1 MISAQAWADARL
13 LWDYHRMHHDPRPCS
28 VAVGLGSHDLGVA
41 DVAAA
46 LYHQGM
52 APVIVFTGATSP
64 TTRARMPRGEAVHY
78 RERALQLGVPDAAV
92 LLEPRATNTGEN
104 IEFTKAVLAGAD
116 IKVSSVL
123 LVSKPYEERR
133 SYAMMRKLW
142 AEVEVVCTSTPMD
155 LEEYADSIGDA
166 RMVIDMIVG
175 ALQRVLV
182 FPGWDL
188 AIEQDV
194 PDAVEAAYER
204 LCGEGFTGRLLP
216 ADVAPR
222 PTGGGLADK
231 GASPGSVA

>member
-1 MISAQAWADARL
+1 
-13 LWDYHRMHHDPRPCS
+13 
-28 VAVGLGSHDLGVA
+28 
-41 DVAAA
+41 
-46 LYHQGM
+46 M

-78 RERALQLGVPDAAV
+78 RERALQLGVPESAV

-104 IEFTKAVLAGAD
+104 IEFTKAVLAEAGVTA
-116 IKVSSVL
+116 SSVL

-133 SYAMMRKLW
+133 SYGMMRKLW
-142 AEVEVVCTSTPMD
+142 PEVEVVCASTSMG

-188 AIEQDV
+188 AVEQVV
-194 PDAVEAAYER
+194 PDAVVASYEC
-204 LCGEGFTGRLLP
+204 LCADGFPSRLLP
-216 ADVAPR
+216 TDVAAR
-222 PTGGGLADK
+222 P
-231 GASPGSVA
+231 GA

>member
-1 MISAQAWADARL
+1 MISAQVWADARL

-28 VAVGLGSHDLGVA
+28 VAIGLGSHDLGVA
-41 DVAAA
+41 DMAAE

-78 RERALQLGVPDAAV
+78 RERALQLGVPGSAV

-104 IEFTKAVLAGAD
+104 IEFSKAVLAEAGIPVA
-116 IKVSSVL
+116 SVL

-142 AEVEVVCTSTPMD
+142 TDVDVVCASTPMG
-155 LEEYADSIGDA
+155 LEEYADFIGDA

-182 FPGWDL
+182 FPGWGL
-188 AIEQDV
+188 AIEQVV
-194 PDAVEAAYER
+194 PNAVVAAYER
-204 LCGEGFTGRLLP
+204 LCVEGFTSRLIP
-216 ADVAPR
+216 EATSA
-222 PTGGGLADK
+222 
-231 GASPGSVA
+231 

>member
-13 LWDYHRMHHDPRPCS
+13 LWEYHLMHHDPRPCS

-41 DVAAA
+41 DVTAG

-64 TTRARMPRGEAVHY
+64 TTRERMPRGEAFHY
-78 RERALQLGVPDAAV
+78 RERALQLGVPESAV

-104 IEFTKAVLAGAD
+104 IEFTKAVLAEAD
-116 IKVSSVL
+116 VKVSSVL
-123 LVSKPYEERR
+123 LVSKPYEQRR
-133 SYAMMRKLW
+133 SYGMMRKLW
-142 AEVEVVCTSTPMD
+142 PEVDVVCASTPMT
-155 LEEYADSIGDA
+155 LEAYADSIGDA

-175 ALQRVLV
+175 ALQRVIV

-194 PDAVEAAYER
+194 PDPVVTAYER
-204 LCGEGFTGRLLP
+204 LCIAGFTGRLLP
-216 ADVAPR
+216 ADVAAR
-222 PTGGGLADK
+222 PGG
-231 GASPGSVA
+231 

>member
-1 MISAQAWADARL
+1 MISAQAWADAQL
-13 LWDYHRMHHDPRPCS
+13 LWDYHRMYHDPRPCS

-41 DVAAA
+41 DVTAE
-46 LYHQGM
+46 LYHQDM
-52 APVIVFTGATSP
+52 APVIVFTGSNSP

-78 RERALQLGVPDAAV
+78 MERAMELGVPESAI
-92 LLEPRATNTGEN
+92 LLEPRATSTVEN
-104 IEFTKAVLAGAD
+104 IEFSKAVLAGAGVA
-116 IKVSSVL
+116 VSSVL

-142 AEVEVVCTSTPMD
+142 PDVDVVCASTPMG

-188 AIEQDV
+188 AVEQVV
-194 PDAVEAAYER
+194 PDVVAGAYER
-204 LCGEGFTGRLLP
+204 LCGEGFTSRLIP
-216 ADVAPR
+216 EATNA
-222 PTGGGLADK
+222 
-231 GASPGSVA
+231 

>member
-1 MISAQAWADARL
+1 MISTQTWEDARL
-13 LWDYHRMHHDPRPCS
+13 LWNYHRMHHDLRPCS

-41 DVAAA
+41 DVTAE

-64 TTRARMPRGEAVHY
+64 TTRARMPRGEAVQY
-78 RERALQLGVPDAAV
+78 RERVLELGVPDSAV
-92 LLEPRATNTGEN
+92 ILEPRATNTGEN
-104 IEFTKAVLAGAD
+104 IEFTKAVLADAG
-116 IKVSSVL
+116 VEVTSVL

-142 AEVEVVCTSTPMD
+142 AEVDVVCASTPME
-155 LEEYADSIGDA
+155 LKEYADSIGDA

-188 AIEQDV
+188 AIEQAV
-194 PDAVEAAYER
+194 PDTVVAAYER
-204 LCGEGFTGRLLP
+204 LCTEGFTSRLLSGE
-216 ADVAPR
+216 VASR
-222 PTGGGLADK
+222 PN
-231 GASPGSVA
+231 V

>member
-1 MISAQAWADARL
+1 MISAEAWADARL
-13 LWDYHRMHHDPRPCS
+13 LWDYHFMHHDPRPCS

-41 DVAAA
+41 DVTAD

-78 RERALQLGVPDAAV
+78 RERALQLGVPDSAV

-104 IEFTKAVLAGAD
+104 IEFTRTVLTEAD
-116 IKVSSVL
+116 VKVSSVL
-123 LVSKPYEERR
+123 LVTKPYEERR

-142 AEVEVVCTSTPMD
+142 PEVEVVCASTRMS
-155 LEEYADSIGDA
+155 LEEYADTIRDA

-175 ALQRVLV
+175 ALQRMIV
-182 FPGWDL
+182 FPGWHL

-194 PDAVEAAYER
+194 PDAVMTAYER
-204 LCGEGFTGRLLP
+204 LCIAGFTGRLLP

-222 PTGGGLADK
+222 PGG
-231 GASPGSVA
+231 

>member
-13 LWDYHRMHHDPRPCS
+13 LWDYHRLHHAPRPCS

-41 DVAAA
+41 DVTAE

-52 APVIVFTGATSP
+52 APIIVFTGATSP
-64 TTRARMPRGEAVHY
+64 TTLARMPRGEAVHY
-78 RERALQLGVPDAAV
+78 RERALQLGVPDSV
-92 LLEPRATNTGEN
+92 VFLEPRATNTGEN
-104 IEFTKAVLAGAD
+104 IEFTKAVLAEAG
-116 IKVSSVL
+116 ITVSSVL

-142 AEVEVVCTSTPMD
+142 DGVEVVCASTPVG

-182 FPGWDL
+182 FPGWGL
-188 AIEQDV
+188 AIEQNV
-194 PDAVEAAYER
+194 PDAVVAAYER
-204 LCGEGFTGRLLP
+204 LCIGGFTTRLLP
-216 ADVAPR
+216 ADVAAR
-222 PTGGGLADK
+222 PG
-231 GASPGSVA
+231 V

>member
-13 LWDYHRMHHDPRPCS
+13 LWDYHFMHHAPRPCS

-41 DVAAA
+41 DVAAEM
-46 LYHQGM
+46 YHQGM

-78 RERALQLGVPDAAV
+78 RERALELGVPESAV

-104 IEFTKAVLAGAD
+104 IEFTKAVLAEAGV
-116 IKVSSVL
+116 KVSSVL

-133 SYAMMRKLW
+133 SYAMMRKMW
-142 AEVEVVCTSTPMD
+142 PDVEVVCASTSMS

-175 ALQRVLV
+175 TLQRVLV
-182 FPGWDL
+182 FPRLGL

-194 PDAVEAAYER
+194 PDAVVAAFER
-204 LCGEGFTGRLLP
+204 LCAEGFTSRLMP
-216 ADVAPR
+216 AAIAPHS
-222 PTGGGLADK
+222 
-231 GASPGSVA
+231 GA

>member
-13 LWDYHRMHHDPRPCS
+13 LWDYHFMHHAPRPCS

-41 DVAAA
+41 EVTAE

-64 TTRARMPRGEAVHY
+64 TTQALMPRGEAVHY
-78 RERALQLGVPDAAV
+78 RERALELGVPESAV

-104 IEFTKAVLAGAD
+104 IQFTKAVLAEARVN
-116 IKVSSVL
+116 VSSVL

-133 SYAMMRKLW
+133 SYGMVRKLW
-142 AEVEVVCTSTPMD
+142 PEVEVVCTSTSMS
-155 LEEYADSIGDA
+155 LEEYANSIGEP

-182 FPGWDL
+182 FPRIGL

-194 PDAVEAAYER
+194 PDGVVAAFER
-204 LCGEGFTGRLLP
+204 LCVDGFTSRLMP
-216 ADVAPR
+216 AKVVLDPR
-222 PTGGGLADK
+222 A
-231 GASPGSVA
+231 

>member
-1 MISAQAWADARL
+1 MIPAQASADARL
-13 LWDYHRMHHDPRPCS
+13 LWDYHRMHHTPRPCS

-41 DVAAA
+41 DVTAE
-46 LYHQGM
+46 LYHQGI

-78 RERALQLGVPDAAV
+78 RERALQLGVPESAV

-104 IEFTKAVLAGAD
+104 IEFAKEVLAAAGVP
-116 IKVSSVL
+116 VSSVL

-142 AEVEVVCTSTPMD
+142 PEVEVVCASTPMG

-175 ALQRVLV
+175 ALQRVLI
-182 FPGWDL
+182 FPNWGL
-188 AIEQDV
+188 AIEQAV
-194 PDAVEAAYER
+194 PDAVVAAYER
-204 LCGEGFTGRLLP
+204 LRDQGFTSRLIP
-216 ADVAPR
+216 DAAQR
-222 PTGGGLADK
+222 T
-231 GASPGSVA
+231 

>member
-13 LWDYHRMHHDPRPCS
+13 LWDYHRMHHEPRPCS

-41 DVAAA
+41 DVTAE

-78 RERALQLGVPDAAV
+78 RERALQLGVPDSAV
-92 LLEPRATNTGEN
+92 FLEPRATNTGEN
-104 IEFTKAVLAGAD
+104 IEFTKAVLAEAG
-116 IKVSSVL
+116 ITVSTVL

-142 AEVEVVCTSTPMD
+142 AEVEVVCASTSMG

-166 RMVIDMIVG
+166 HMVIDMIVG

-182 FPGWDL
+182 FPGWGL

-194 PDAVEAAYER
+194 PDAIVAAYER
-204 LCGEGFTGRLLP
+204 LCAEGFTGRRLP
-216 ADVAPR
+216 ADVAAR
-222 PTGGGLADK
+222 PDT
-231 GASPGSVA
+231 

>member
-1 MISAQAWADARL
+1 MIAAQAWADARL
-13 LWDYHRMHHDPRPCS
+13 LWDYHRIHHAPRPCS
-28 VAVGLGSHDLGVA
+28 VAIGLGSHDLGVA
-41 DVAAA
+41 DVTAE

-78 RERALQLGVPDAAV
+78 RERALQLGVPASAI

-104 IEFTKAVLAGAD
+104 IDFAKAVLSEAGVP
-116 IKVSSVL
+116 VSSVL

-142 AEVEVVCTSTPMD
+142 PEVEVVPASTSMG
-155 LEEYADSIGDA
+155 LEEYAESIGDV

-182 FPGWDL
+182 LPGWGL
-188 AIEQDV
+188 AIEQAV
-194 PDAVEAAYER
+194 PDTVVAAYER
-204 LCGEGFTGRLLP
+204 LRDEGFTSRLIP
-216 ADVAPR
+216 DAA
-222 PTGGGLADK
+222 
-231 GASPGSVA
+231 